1 MEFRC
6 ANCQHIGPAAEL
18 RPTASGVA
26 LVCESCGH
34 ANPLEMGGTPAPA
47 PTPAPEAAPTPE
59 APLAEAAPTTPAPA
73 PSQPPAKKGEPQL
86 SEAAL
91 ARLIPEPGDGLRCPK
106 CAHKVEPLDA
116 HCSRCG
122 LGLSDAARYAP
133 GEAPWEKPPPGKE
146 DAYEQALLLWRAAKD
161 EWSIA
166 HLEKLTEF
174 LLEEGLHEVG
184 IRWLRFHLIDY
195 PEDELAIEQLK
206 LLATRLQSRLIVAE
220 AQAHANAEQFEQ
232 GVTRFRTTLLV
243 GVGIFWTLLFAV
255 FFSLFLK
262 SC

>member
-6 ANCQHIGPAAEL
+6 TNCQHIGPAAEI
-18 RPTASGVA
+18 RPTALGVA
-26 LVCESCGH
+26 LICESCGH
-34 ANPLEMGGTPAPA
+34 ANPLEMGGAAPSPEAPAPAEVAEVTSTPAPA
-47 PTPAPEAAPTPE
+47 PAAPPLAAPDKPEA
-59 APLAEAAPTTPAPA
+59 
-73 PSQPPAKKGEPQL
+73 PQL

-106 CAHKVEPLDA
+106 CAHKVAPQDA

-122 LGLSDAARYAP
+122 LGLEDAARYAP
-133 GEAPWEKPPPGKE
+133 GEAPWEKPPAGKE
-146 DAYEQALLLWRAAKD
+146 DAYEQALLLWRAAKE

-166 HLEKLTEF
+166 HLEKLTAF
-174 LLEEGLHEVG
+174 LLDEGLHEAG

-206 LLATRLQSRLIVAE
+206 LLAARLQSRLIVAE
-220 AQAHANAEQFEQ
+220 AQAHANAEQFEH

-243 GVGIFWTLLFAV
+243 GVGIFWTIIFAL
-255 FFSLFLK
+255 FFSMFLK